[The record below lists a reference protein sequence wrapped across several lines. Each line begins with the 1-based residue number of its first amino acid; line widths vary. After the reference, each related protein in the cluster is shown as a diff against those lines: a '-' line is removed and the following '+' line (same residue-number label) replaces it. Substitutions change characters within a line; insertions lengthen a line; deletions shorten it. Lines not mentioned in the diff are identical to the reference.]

1 MCACTFLF
9 VDCTILL
16 QSEIVVDNNPS
27 KSVNTKEQI
36 ISITAEK
43 TSATDAR
50 GSTSLESPKGSQ
62 EKANFLGKGGEQP
75 YVYQTNVYAPQ
86 PQTVY
91 SGGYINPSGQW
102 EEYPYYVSM
111 EGLHSAS
118 PSIMLSPGYANNPQM
133 MYGAYSPVA
142 TVGEGQSYSPMHFP
156 FSSPYYQPPASLS
169 MGYSNSSTG
178 MSQGDPMLQQ
188 EYFLPDGL
196 LYSPTTVY
204 HQPFESYNRDWSE
217 PFQTN
222 CEFLPQRQH
231 NQAMLR
237 DYLGKGM
244 HHWFLECI
252 DYACYL
258 QQHGSM
264 YNSGSYKARQQASKY
279 GGITPNWGS
288 AGRRFNNFDYNSSQ
302 QRVSMPF
309 NIQNGALEFL
319 NEQNRGPRA
328 AKPKKQDRDN
338 SLVDDKSE
346 KTTQLIDSELY
357 NCPDFAT
364 EYKDAIFFVIKSYT
378 EDHVHRSIKYN
389 VWASTASGNRKLD
402 SAYRAAKQKE
412 DHCRVFLFFSV
423 NGSGQFCGVAEMIG
437 PVDFDRSVDY
447 WQQDKWSGQF
457 PVKWHIIK
465 DVPNTLLRHI
475 TLENNDNKPV
485 TNSRD
490 TQEVKL
496 EYGLQMLSIF
506 KNHEAE
512 TSIVEDFDFYEQRE
526 KALKENRRQ
535 QQPGSAESLKPTD
548 AKAVGNSVTHIADSF
563 SRSVQLKEIEK
574 SDNKLTADGAISVND
589 AQTATVKAEES
600 NANKTKG
607 PVEESS

>member
-1 MCACTFLF
+1 MALSGGDPSGF

-204 HQPFESYNRDWSE
+204 HQPFESYNRAATQPSNA
-217 PFQTN
+217 PGLFGQGN
-222 CEFLPQRQH
+222 APLVS
-231 NQAMLR
+231 
-237 DYLGKGM
+237 GM
-244 HHWFLECI
+244 
-252 DYACYL
+252 
-258 QQHGSM
+258 QHGSM

-302 QRVSMPF
+302 QRGSMPF
-309 NIQNGALEFL
+309 SIQNGALEFL

>member
-1 MCACTFLF
+1 MALSGGDSSGF

-27 KSVNTKEQI
+27 KSTNTKEQI

-43 TSATDAR
+43 TSASDAR
-50 GSTSLESPKGSQ
+50 GSTSLKSPKGAQ

-75 YVYQTNVYAPQ
+75 YVYQPNVYAPQ

-111 EGLHSAS
+111 EGVHSAS

-133 MYGAYSPVA
+133 MYGAYSPVS
-142 TVGEGQSYSPMHFP
+142 TVGE
-156 FSSPYYQPPASLS
+156 
-169 MGYSNSSTG
+169 
-178 MSQGDPMLQQ
+178 GDPMLQQ

-196 LYSPTTVY
+196 LYSPTAVY
-204 HQPFESYNRDWSE
+204 RQPFGSYNRAATQPSNASGLFGQGNA
-217 PFQTN
+217 PLAF
-222 CEFLPQRQH
+222 
-231 NQAMLR
+231 
-237 DYLGKGM
+237 GM
-244 HHWFLECI
+244 
-252 DYACYL
+252 
-258 QQHGSM
+258 QHGTM
-264 YNSGSYKARQQASKY
+264 YNSGSYKAHQQASKY
-279 GGITPNWGS
+279 GGTTPNWGS
-288 AGRRFNNFDYNSSQ
+288 AGRRFNNFDCNSSQ
-302 QRVSMPF
+302 QRGSMPF

-346 KTTQLIDSELY
+346 KTTLLIDSELY
-357 NCPDFAT
+357 NRPDFAT

-412 DHCRVFLFFSV
+412 DHSRVFLFFSV

-512 TSIVEDFDFYEQRE
+512 TTIVEDFDFYEQRE
-526 KALKENRRQ
+526 EALKENRRQ

-548 AKAVGNSVTHIADSF
+548 AKAVGSSVTHIVDSF

-574 SDNKLTADGAISVND
+574 SDKRTDGAISVNGS
-589 AQTATVKAEES
+589 QTATVKAEKS
-600 NANKTKG
+600 TANKTTG
-607 PVEESS
+607 SVEESS